1 MQVGYELV
9 KEQLFFRKEL
19 IERVY
24 WFIRLRWMAVALA
37 FAGSWAT
44 LFFLEPKLPI
54 LPINIIL
61 FFVFLY
67 NIIFLLIYK
76 RIKSF
81 KLPEVKIFTIFA
93 HTQISLDLFALYV
106 VIYFTGGI
114 YSPILIFVI
123 FHIILTGILLSP
135 VSCFIY
141 GILVIL
147 AQGGLIAIQ
156 KSVILPAQPILF
168 QSSLFPYG
176 LEYPGILGLYLIFT
190 SAILISAFLITS
202 VKLSLRT
209 KGRELLKVSRELDAS
224 NAKLTSL
231 YEMVKEM
238 GTCSDLEGLMDSA
251 NRNAAMIMGVKGSSI
266 KLLDDQR
273 KMLRFSSTYG
283 LSEDYIAKGSID
295 IEKSPINRKIIQGSF
310 YSIGKIDEENYFQY
324 PEDIRKEG
332 IASMVCLPLRVEKMV
347 SGVFCVYSGVSYYF
361 TDSDIIF
368 FSLMA
373 DLTALAIENLK
384 SELNKTW
391 FLIKAAHQL
400 RSPLNAIYSMLN
412 LIQKGYLGTI
422 TKDQDETIKRCEKRI
437 QILGY
442 LINDLL
448 ELGIKRTDIGKIV
461 IHPVNITKIINVLAS
476 LFKTQ
481 ALEKRIDLS
490 FNIEDSLP
498 EIMADEKLADDLF
511 GNLISNAVK
520 YTPPGGKV
528 QVSLTKENQHQI
540 RFEVSDTGIGI
551 HEEDIP
557 HLFSEFFRA
566 ENAKAHVEEGTG
578 LGLVIVKEILDRLRG
593 TISVKSKPGE
603 GTCFTCHLR
612 SS

>member
-1 MQVGYELV
+1 MQLGYELV

-54 LPINIIL
+54 LSINIIL

-81 KLPEVKIFTIFA
+81 KLPEVRVFTIFA
-93 HTQISLDLFALYV
+93 HTQISLDLFALYI

-114 YSPILIFVI
+114 YSPISIFVI

-141 GILVIL
+141 SILVIL

-176 LEYPGILGLYLIFT
+176 LEYPGILGLYLIFA

-231 YEMVKEM
+231 YEMVKEI

-251 NRNAAMIMGVKGSSI
+251 NRNAAKIMGVKGSSI

-295 IEKSPINRKIIQGSF
+295 IEKSPINKKIIQGSF

-347 SGVFCVYSGVSYYF
+347 SGVFCVYSGVLYYF
-361 TDSDIIF
+361 TDSDIKF

-391 FLIKAAHQL
+391 FLTKAAHQL
-400 RSPLNAIYSMLN
+400 RSPLNAIHSMLN

-422 TKDQDETIKRCEKRI
+422 TQDQKETINRCQKRI

-448 ELGIKRTDIGKIV
+448 ELGIKRTDISKTV
-461 IHPVNITKIINVLAS
+461 IHPVNIIKIINALVS

-498 EIMADEKLADDLF
+498 EIMADEKLIDDLF

-578 LGLVIVKEILDRLRG
+578 LGLVIVKETLDRLRG
-593 TISVKSKPGE
+593 TISVKSKSGE

-612 SS
+612 SI